1 MATLMAVMVF
11 GGAAALALYALAAT
25 VLPQASRI
33 AAVLRGQT
41 GHVRFEPL
49 SSLVR
54 AERRIAVRRWAAG
67 STMTA
72 AALRQRE
79 AA

>member
-11 GGAAALALYALAAT
+11 GGAAGLALYALAVT
-25 VLPQASRI
+25 VLPQAARI
-33 AAVLRGQT
+33 AAVLRGQS
-41 GHVRFEPL
+41 GSARFEPL
-49 SSLVR
+49 STLVR

-67 STMTA
+67 STMTRVT
-72 AALRQRE
+72 LRSRE

>member
-11 GGAAALALYALAAT
+11 GGAATLALYALATT
-25 VLPQASRI
+25 VLPQAARI
-33 AAVLRGQT
+33 AAVLRGQSAGT
-41 GHVRFEPL
+41 RFEPL
-49 SSLVR
+49 STLVR

-67 STMTA
+67 SSMTPVR
-72 AALRQRE
+72 LRSRE